1 MKRNRILFIAALV
14 TMSFLSSCDKDTEGV
29 SKVTTYPAFTLA
41 GGPFVNLLV
50 DPTKPFVDPGVTAK
64 IGTKDY
70 PIETKGT
77 VDLSKPGLYQL
88 YYSSKSDEGYPTS
101 TDRKVL
107 VTSQPI
113 TDNYEGS
120 YDLVSTAGVVK
131 KSSAVKLMTQ
141 YLGWYSVTNMWWQE
155 NAVPG
160 EIVDF
165 GGGTLS
171 VSGDSN
177 YGPYKGTGV
186 RQPDG
191 RILFSCTITSGGN
204 AGAAW
209 KVYFAKK

>member
-29 SKVTTYPAFTLA
+29 SKVTTYPAFTLT

-50 DPTKPFVDPGVTAK
+50 NPTTPFVDPGVTAK

-101 TDRKVL
+101 TDRKIL
-107 VTSQPI
+107 VTTQLI
-113 TDNYEGS
+113 TDKYAGN
-120 YDLVSTAGVVK
+120 YDLVSTAGAVK
-131 KSSAVKLMTQ
+131 GSSAVKLMTQ
-141 YLGWYSVTNMWWQE
+141 YLGWYSVTNMWWQSS
-155 NAVPG
+155 AVPG

-177 YGPYKGTGV
+177 FGPYTGTGI

-191 RILFSCTITSGGN
+191 RIFFTCTFTSGVNVGYT
-204 AGAAW
+204 W
-209 KVYFAKK
+209 KVYLVKK